1 MSQQPTQHAAIPSPA
16 RSEEQFEAPMSRR
29 PPRPDVA
36 TAVVTMPLRPVLTQ
50 VAPAPDGAKPARAPG
65 RSHPKARAQSAWAA
79 WIAGGP
85 ASSGAEFFSSVASW
99 TEGTAAQLLRQ
110 PWPALSKRPTS
121 AEVEERLR
129 HHLKVV
135 VHAEPTTYLDGLGLA
150 RTSVIEELRS
160 ARQKAGRHTKPS
172 DTR

>member
-1 MSQQPTQHAAIPSPA
+1 MSRNPTQQAAIPSPS
-16 RSEEQFEAPMSRR
+16 RSEERFDAPMSHRS
-29 PPRPDVA
+29 PRPETV
-36 TAVVTMPLRPVLTQ
+36 TAVVTMPARPVLTD
-50 VAPAPDGAKPARAPG
+50 VAPATPKPARAPG

-85 ASSGAEFFSSVASW
+85 AASGAEFFLSVASW

-160 ARQKAGRHTKPS
+160 ARQKAGRQTNPS
-172 DTR
+172 ETR